1 MLYMLLDQPYF
12 GLFIR
17 AKRLARQDISTDPP
31 DHTLR
36 NYLIVLNA
44 LCQIWFARY
53 PQPPPN
59 K

>member
-31 DHTLR
+31 RSYVEELS
-36 NYLIVLNA
+36 NSS
-44 LCQIWFARY
+44 
-53 PQPPPN
+53 
-59 K
+59 